1 MIEKPTT
8 GGVNRKT
15 VVLFCGLVVLVGF
28 IVWPSLLGRIRYAQ
42 TRAELRAIRDAA
54 MVAELSSVGKLFTT
68 LARVIG
74 PSVVNVT
81 GVRRVQAFVD
91 EIAALRGAF
100 RSGLVDES
108 VGSGLIISSDGYIA
122 TNYHVVS
129 QSEAIEVRL
138 ADKRIFQAELVGAD
152 AATDLAVLKIKADNL
167 LVADWGDSETLEV
180 GEMVWAIGNPY
191 GLERTLTYGIVSGM
205 GRRGVVGNPYEE
217 FLQTDASINP
227 GNSGGPLVDVHGRVM
242 GITTAIV
249 GKSSRGIGFAIPS
262 TTARRICEEIR
273 QHGHVE
279 RGHVGL
285 RLRERSAGGIL
296 VVAVAEQ
303 STAAIAGLQSG
314 DVITKLNDEYIDS
327 PATLVLMLTRL
338 PIGNEVTLTVLRED
352 KEIEVPVRIGRRPKS
367 RRVAELC
374 MKYRKKRRAI
384 L

>member
-352 KEIEVPVRIGRRPKS
+352 KEIEVPVRIGRRPK
-367 RRVAELC
+367 E
-374 MKYRKKRRAI
+374 
-384 L
+384 